1 MITPS
6 EIQALL
12 TQTFGNAHIV
22 VQDLTGTLDHYKVI
36 VVSDMFVG
44 KTLVQRHQLVN
55 RTLAEPLKGPLHAL
69 TIEALTV
76 DEAQKRKPAGD
87 APRGIQF

>member
-1 MITPS
+1 MITTQD
-6 EIQALL
+6 IQTLL
-12 TQTFGNAHIV
+12 TQTFGNADIV
-22 VQDLTGTLDHYKVI
+22 VQDLTGTRDHYKVI
-36 VVSDMFVG
+36 VVSDLFVG
-44 KTLVQRHQLVN
+44 LRLVQRHQLVN
-55 RTLAEPLKGPLHAL
+55 RALAEPLKGPLHAL